1 MPSLPSKTLEDHMKQ
16 HNFSNDKQCMGLQK
30 LLLLNMT
37 EHWKIAL
44 GSSKMVG
51 VLFIDLKKAFDSVN
65 HKMILCK
72 VQGMGITGLGIQ
84 CTKVGYGVPQG
95 SQLKLRLFKI
105 YVIYVR

>member
-1 MPSLPSKTLEDHMKQ
+1 
-16 HNFSNDKQCMGLQK
+16 
-30 LLLLNMT
+30 MT

-51 VLFIDLKKAFDSVN
+51 VLFMGLKKAFDSVN
-65 HKMILCK
+65 HKILLSK
-72 VQGMGITGLGIQ
+72 VQGMGITGLGIR

-95 SQLKLRLFKI
+95 SLLGPRLFKI